1 MRIRLRGNT
10 FEEELE
16 LESSAMYFRTGRTVT
31 HIILVVRHCQA
42 SIEKG
47 DVVSLTEAGNSVI

>member
-1 MRIRLRGNT
+1 MRIRLGGNT

-16 LESSAMYFRTGRTVT
+16 LESSAMYFRTGRNVT

-47 DVVSLTEAGNSVI
+47 DVVFL